1 MCRMCVCVCLFLYL
15 CYISGTV
22 PGINRTHSPHVDQR
36 PVLMWQNVISEV
48 LIQFRGK
55 LGIEVRLR

>member
-1 MCRMCVCVCLFLYL
+1 MCRMCVCVCLFLHL